1 MHGHREVPG
10 DGLAAARFHRLMR
23 KQTAQPV
30 PLASFRGLITLAA
43 VLLVVGVAAGYQAG
57 STPVTL
63 VVDGVSRPLRTRQ
76 ATVGALLLDA
86 GVALYPEDI
95 VDPPPD
101 APLSPGMTVRVVH
114 ARIVWIEADGRRWQV
129 RTHATVPEQILREAG
144 VSLRPY
150 DRVIAEPLTLPDGG
164 SALHLV
170 VRRAV
175 PVTLHDDGGEVTFYT
190 TARTVGEALEEIG
203 LVLYLADRVQPDLG
217 EPLTAGTHIYVE
229 RSRPVTVRVDGRTIR
244 TRTHRERVGE
254 VLADLGIVLSGQD
267 YTRPSPDA
275 LLGEETT
282 IDVVRVSEEFLVEQS
297 PIPFDVVWQPDPDLE
312 IDHRRVLQEGAPGTL
327 KRRWRVRYENGV
339 EVSRTLENE
348 YVAVPPTTK
357 IIGYGTKI
365 VVRQLQTPQGTVE
378 YWRVI
383 RMLATSYSA
392 STAGVPRTSPYYGRT
407 RLGLPMRRGIVAV
420 DPRLIPLGSR
430 VYVPGYGIGLAADT
444 GGAIRGRRIDL
455 GYDDDN
461 LVLWYRWVDVYLLT
475 PVPPPDQIDYILEQ

>member
-1 MHGHREVPG
+1 MERTSRSVSPS
-10 DGLAAARFHRLMR
+10 LA
-23 KQTAQPV
+23 
-30 PLASFRGLITLAA
+30 RGLVTLAA
-43 VLLVVGVAAGYQAG
+43 LVLVIGVAAGYQAG

-63 VVDGVSRPLRTRQ
+63 VVDNVARPLRTHQ
-76 ATVGALLLDA
+76 ATVGALLLDV
-86 GVALYPEDI
+86 GVALHPEDI
-95 VDPPPD
+95 VEPSVDT
-101 APLSPGMTVRVVH
+101 PLSPRMTIRVVH
-114 ARIVWIEADGRRWQV
+114 ARPVWIEADGRRWQV
-129 RTHATVPEQILREAG
+129 RTHAATPEQILQEAG
-144 VSLRPY
+144 IPLGPH
-150 DRVIAEPLTLPDGG
+150 DRVLTEMIDPG
-164 SALHLV
+164 SGSPALRLI

-175 PVTLHDDGGEVTFYT
+175 PVTLHEDGGSVTFYT
-190 TARTVGEALEEIG
+190 TARTVGEALREIG
-203 LVLYLADRVQPDLG
+203 LTLYLADRVRPGLG

-229 RSRPVTVRVDGRTIR
+229 RSRPVVVRVDGRTIR

-267 YTRPSPDA
+267 YTRPPLDA
-275 LLGEETT
+275 SLGDETT
-282 IDVVRVSEEFLVEQS
+282 IEVVRVAEEFVVEQS

-312 IDHRRVLQEGAPGTL
+312 IDHRRVLQEGAPGML
-327 KRRWRVRYENGV
+327 KRRWRVRYENGA
-339 EVSRTLENE
+339 EISRTLENE

-365 VVRQLQTPQGTVE
+365 VVRQLETPQGTVE

-407 RLGLPMRRGIVAV
+407 RLGLPMRYGIVAV
-420 DPRLIPLGSR
+420 DPRVVPLGSQ
-430 VYVPGYGIGLAADT
+430 VYVPGYGVGLAADT

-475 PVPPPDQIDYILEQ
+475 PVPPPERIDYILEQ